1 MVYRFQPLIKKS
13 ASWEEL
19 SCSRKFLA
27 AFLSSTSHIQQN
39 KNSNSWYSIELP
51 SDFRLQLPQP
61 WQPHYWASGP
71 KLGTRVTQL
80 KDSIKQSF
88 NLSLLKVRSK
98 LPAGHFLTLKSA
110 LILFLSPVLK
120 EPTLVQ
126 VHPWRGA
133 PLQAMKRR
141 MRTIR
146 IPFTSLWDSY
156 SPDFGDVS
164 PKMRSWG
171 AVKRQSS
178 LSLGRQ

>member
-1 MVYRFQPLIKKS
+1 MVYRFQPLSKKS

-39 KNSNSWYSIELP
+39 KNSNSWYSVELP
-51 SDFRLQLPQP
+51 SDLRLQLPQP

-80 KDSIKQSF
+80 KESIKQSF
-88 NLSLLKVRSK
+88 YLSLLKVQSK

-126 VHPWRGA
+126 VHPGPGCTSPSHEEKDEDYA
-133 PLQAMKRR
+133 YSFHFS
-141 MRTIR
+141 MRLLLTR
-146 IPFTSLWDSY
+146 FWWCFP
-156 SPDFGDVS
+156 
-164 PKMRSWG
+164 
-171 AVKRQSS
+171 
-178 LSLGRQ
+178 